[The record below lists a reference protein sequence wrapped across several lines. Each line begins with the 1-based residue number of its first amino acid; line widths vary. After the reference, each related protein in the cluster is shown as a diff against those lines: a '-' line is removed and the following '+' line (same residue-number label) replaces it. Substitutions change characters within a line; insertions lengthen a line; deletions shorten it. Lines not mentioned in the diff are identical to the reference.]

1 MVMEAMKMETEI
13 HAPTAGTISEIA
25 VKQGD
30 QLKAGE
36 LLAVIS

>member
-1 MVMEAMKMETEI
+1 MEAMKMETEV
-13 HAPTAGTISEIA
+13 HAPADGTIKELP

-36 LLAVIS
+36 LLAVIA